1 MLVLHGFWSN
11 SGGMRLW
18 AEDSDL
24 LVKSPSPG
32 AALRAATPVRGA
44 R

>member
-24 LVKSPSPG
+24 LVKKPESG

>member
-24 LVKSPSPG
+24 LEEPESG

>member
-18 AEDSDL
+18 AEELRSAGEEPE
-24 LVKSPSPG
+24 SG